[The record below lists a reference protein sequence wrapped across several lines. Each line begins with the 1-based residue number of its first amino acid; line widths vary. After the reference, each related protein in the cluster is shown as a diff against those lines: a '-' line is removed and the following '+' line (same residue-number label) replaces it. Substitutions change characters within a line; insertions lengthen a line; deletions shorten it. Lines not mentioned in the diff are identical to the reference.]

1 MHNISSALSHAKIKL
16 DCVFRHSFIFVD
28 GVTFMNAASM
38 DEQWESLSVGVCV
51 CARLRVRVCV
61 CGLSD
66 ISFKPTGSVRLL
78 AYWSSY
84 NKFLLVHEY
93 RWGSAGLCDLCW
105 EGEPKHFNVCAVPV
119 LSRLSSFNNRGDDPK
134 GNVSPTS
141 ALPLLLRDEM
151 ESILLPDPVL
161 T

>member
-1 MHNISSALSHAKIKL
+1 MNT
-16 DCVFRHSFIFVD
+16 D
-28 GVTFMNAASM
+28 G
-38 DEQWESLSVGVCV
+38 
-51 CARLRVRVCV
+51 
-61 CGLSD
+61 
-66 ISFKPTGSVRLL
+66 
-78 AYWSSY
+78 
-84 NKFLLVHEY
+84 
-93 RWGSAGLCDLCW
+93 GSAGLCDLCW

-161 T
+161 ILIYWMFASLKIILVCVYTMWY